1 MIVDNF
7 TYFEYCTLPDTEKEE
22 FATAIRYAKNLE
34 KKDYIGGKD
43 IDDWPFVD
51 IKELMQ
57 YAEKGD
63 SEGFTKYVIE
73 NIQGYDAEKLMQ
85 SLAYEVLLTFAH
97 LTEKIADMIETE
109 QATLVA
115 PIEGA
120 TRVALGQ
127 VDFSMFGYYPQLL
140 ELANNDPT
148 KIEEVSHMK
157 YCDAYTFLYYNT
169 KKTELERAITNIY
182 KHK

>member
-7 TYFEYCTLPDTEKEE
+7 TYFEYCTLPDTDKEE

-43 IDDWPFVD
+43 IDDWSFVD

-73 NIQGYDAEKLMQ
+73 NIQGYDADKLMQ
-85 SLAYEVLLTFAH
+85 SRAYEVILTFAH
-97 LTEKIADMIETE
+97 LTEKISEMIVTE
-109 QATLVA
+109 QNTLVA

-148 KIEEVSHMK
+148 KIEEVSRMK

>member
-1 MIVDNF
+1 MIVDNY
-7 TYFEYCTLPDTEKEE
+7 TYSEYCTLPDTEKEE
-22 FATAIRYAKNLE
+22 FSTAIRFAKNLL
-34 KKDYIGGKD
+34 KKDYIGDRD
-43 IDDWPFVD
+43 IDEWSFADV
-51 IKELMQ
+51 KELMQ
-57 YAEKGD
+57 YAENGD
-63 SEGFTKYVIE
+63 GEGFTKYVIE
-73 NIQGYDAEKLMQ
+73 NVQGYGADKLMQ
-85 SLAYEVLLTFAH
+85 ARAYEVLLTFSFI
-97 LTEKIADMIETE
+97 TEKIAEMIETE
-109 QATLVA
+109 QTTLVA

-148 KIEEVSHMK
+148 KIDEVSKMK

-182 KHK
+182 KYK

>member
-7 TYFEYCTLPDTEKEE
+7 TYSEYGQLPDDEKGE
-22 FATAIRYAKNLE
+22 FATAIQFAKNLP
-34 KKDYIGGKD
+34 KKDYIGEKD
-43 IDDWPFVD
+43 LDDWSFVD

-63 SEGFTKYVIE
+63 GEGFTKYIIE

-85 SLAYEVLLTFAH
+85 SRAYEVLLTFAY
-97 LTEKIADMIETE
+97 LTEKITEMIETE

-148 KIEEVSHMK
+148 KIEEVSRMK

>member
-1 MIVDNF
+1 MTVDNF
-7 TYFEYCTLPDTEKEE
+7 TYSEYCTLQDTEKEE

-43 IDDWPFVD
+43 IDDWSFVD

-73 NIQGYDAEKLMQ
+73 NIQGYDADKLMQ
-85 SLAYEVLLTFAH
+85 SRAYEVLLTFAH
-97 LTEKIADMIETE
+97 LTEKISEMIVTE
-109 QATLVA
+109 QNTLVA

-148 KIEEVSHMK
+148 KIEEVSRMK